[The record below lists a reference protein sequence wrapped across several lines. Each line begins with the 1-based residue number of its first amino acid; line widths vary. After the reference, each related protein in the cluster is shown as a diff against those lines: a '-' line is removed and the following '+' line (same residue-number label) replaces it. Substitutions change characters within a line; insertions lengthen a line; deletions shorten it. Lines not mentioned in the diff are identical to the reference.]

1 MLLKEQPQGLAP
13 HAERGATTSLRAA
26 DGNHLGALNGIAPR
40 PVGVAHGDNAHV
52 ICTSQ
57 RPRQM
62 AQRRNTPV
70 LSVRAEARHDEAD
83 SHRRASTIT
92 QSASPPLRG
101 SLPTGFLLSL

>member
-1 MLLKEQPQGLAP
+1 MLLDEQPQGRAP
-13 HAERGATTSLRAA
+13 HAERGAATSVRAA
-26 DGNHLGALNGIAPR
+26 DGDDLGAFYGIAPR
-40 PVGVAHGDNAHV
+40 PVGVAHGHNAHI

-83 SHRRASTIT
+83 SHR
-92 QSASPPLRG
+92 PPTRK
-101 SLPTGFLLSL
+101 SE